1 MESAIKKMLDRAREV
16 ALTLLKQEEV
26 LVVTHIDADG
36 LTAGSI
42 ALQALQRAG
51 IESDIMFL
59 KQLDAQAIE
68 EIADKNVF
76 TWFTDLGSGQLDL
89 IAEKKIECVITDHHV
104 PQGHYKLQLNP
115 HDFGIDGSHELSGS
129 AATYLVARSMGLNY
143 DLVSLAMVGA
153 VGDLQDSK
161 HGKLIGVNREI
172 LKEAIKGGFVDAV
185 RDIRLFGKQTR
196 PVLKMLEYTYDPYL
210 PGISGNERGA
220 IEFLE
225 GLGIPLKN
233 GSWRR
238 WIDLSQEEKRAIV
251 SELVRLCIQA
261 GYSVSTIKRLVGE
274 TYILLNEEE
283 GTELR
288 DAMEFS
294 TLLNATAR
302 YGHEDIGLAVCLG
315 DRCTA
320 FRKARTLLQNHR
332 RNLSEGIKLVDE
344 IGIEELENIQYFH
357 AEDRILDTIV
367 GIVAGMC
374 FTKANLKK
382 PIIAFANNGKGIK
395 VSARATQ
402 RLVEKGVH
410 LAKALH
416 AVAEKVGGKGGG
428 HNIAAGAT
436 IPVGTETEFLKHL
449 DRVIG
454 EQLGHSQKVNLSSN
468 H

>member
-1 MESAIKKMLDRAREV
+1 VESTIDKILGRAREI
-16 ALTLLKQEEV
+16 ASSLLKQEKA
-26 LVVTHIDADG
+26 LVVAHIDADG

-42 ALQALQRAG
+42 ALQSLQRAG
-51 IESDIMFL
+51 IESDIVFL

-68 EIADKNVF
+68 RIADRNVF

-115 HDFGIDGSHELSGS
+115 HDFGIDGSYELGG
-129 AATYLVARSMGLNY
+129 APTTYLVARSMGLNY
-143 DLVSLAMVGA
+143 DLVSLAIVGA

-161 HGKLIGVNREI
+161 HGKLVGVNRDI
-172 LKEAIKGGFVDAV
+172 LKEAEKGGFIKAV

-196 PVLKMLEYTYDPYL
+196 PVLKMLEYTFDPYL
-210 PGISGNERGA
+210 PGISGSEKGA
-220 IEFLE
+220 AEFLE
-225 GLGIPLKN
+225 TLGILLKN
-233 GSWRR
+233 ESWRR
-238 WIDLSQEEKRAIV
+238 WIDLTHEERQIVV
-251 SELVRLCIQA
+251 SELVKLCMQT
-261 GYSVSTIKRLVGE
+261 GYPVSTIKRLVGE
-274 TYILLNEEE
+274 ICILLNEEE

-302 YGHEDIGLAVCLG
+302 YGHEDVGLAVCLG
-315 DRCTA
+315 DREKA
-320 FRKARTLLQNHR
+320 FRKARFLLQNHR
-332 RNLSEGIKLVDE
+332 RNLSDGLKLVDE

-357 AEDRILDTIV
+357 AEDKILDTIV

-374 FTKANLKK
+374 FSKANLKK
-382 PIIAFANNGKGIK
+382 PIIAFANNGEGVK

-402 RLVEKGVH
+402 RLVERGVH

-416 AVAEKVGGKGGG
+416 IAAGKVGGKGGG

-436 IPVGTETEFLKHL
+436 IPAGSENEFLRHL
-449 DRVIG
+449 DKMIG
-454 EQLGHSQKVNLSSN
+454 EQFACSQKVNQSSN
-468 H
+468 